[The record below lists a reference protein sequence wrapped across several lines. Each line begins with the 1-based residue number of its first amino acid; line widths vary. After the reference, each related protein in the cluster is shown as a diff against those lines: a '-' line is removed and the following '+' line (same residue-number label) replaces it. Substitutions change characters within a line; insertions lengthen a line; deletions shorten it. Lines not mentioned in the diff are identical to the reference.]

1 MKYVIN
7 LMVFFSICFV
17 IPSYAQVEREI
28 DSILKTIP
36 SQKDSLL
43 ADAYSKLYYRY
54 RKIGDSET
62 AKKYSDSLGALAYAL
77 NNPWL
82 KGDHHLA
89 KGGYY
94 INTSNFQEALKEAL
108 LAKDFYTMVNDQ
120 YWLGQ
125 CYNQLGIIYKYLGQT
140 GLALE
145 SYLNSLKIEESLG
158 DTDPKSL
165 MNIGVLYA
173 ELDNLEVSNDYY
185 KRVEA
190 ICLEEDI
197 PYGLA
202 LTRSNLATNL
212 VKMGDYMEALR
223 LYKEGLLFFK
233 KNELKNALGEQYNL
247 MAAAYIA
254 LDSLGTAKRYLELSI
269 NTNEETGELKEI
281 GRANRYLGDI
291 DYKLEKYNTALR
303 FFQKSLEITGESSN
317 TLDAVKDYLKISDT
331 YEKLGNLSKAYEYRK
346 KYYALNDTVFNQ
358 KNKQKISALELQFQA
373 EKSQQEI
380 ELQNK
385 EIALLEEKQKAS
397 RIQRIGLI
405 AGLIATVLIFG
416 IGIYALRQKMKR
428 NRLERERV
436 KAELDFKKKEL
447 TTHALQLAK
456 KNEVLEGVK
465 QKALELK
472 NGKGDGRSYQDLIT
486 TINFDQQGDKVWEN
500 FTHYFEAVHKDFE
513 KDALSKYPDITR
525 NELRLMALI
534 KMNLSSKEVA
544 NILNISSDGVK
555 KARQRL
561 RKKMQLAPEDS
572 LDTTIMAI

>member
-7 LMVFFSICFV
+7 VMVFFSICFLV
-17 IPSYAQVEREI
+17 PSYAQVEREI

-43 ADAYSKLYYRY
+43 ADAFTKLHYRY
-54 RKIGDSET
+54 RNIGDLET
-62 AKKYSDSLGALAYAL
+62 AEKYSDSLGALAYAL
-77 NNPWL
+77 DNPWL
-82 KGDHHLA
+82 KGDYHHA

-94 INTSNFQEALKEAL
+94 INTSNFQEALKETL
-108 LAKDFYTMVNDQ
+108 LAKDFYTLANDQ
-120 YWLGQ
+120 YWLAQ
-125 CYNQLGIIYKYLGQT
+125 CYNHLGIIYKYLGQT

-145 SYLNSLKIEESLG
+145 SYLNSLKIKEDLG
-158 DTDPKSL
+158 QTDPKSL

-212 VKMGDYMEALR
+212 VKMGDYSEALR

-233 KNELKNALGEQYNL
+233 ENELKNDLGEQYNL

-254 LDSLGTAKRYLELSI
+254 LDSLGTAKRYLELAL

-281 GRANRYLGDI
+281 GHTNRYLGDI
-291 DYKLEKYNTALR
+291 DYKLGKYNTALR
-303 FFQKSLEITGESSN
+303 FFQKSLEIAGESSN

-397 RIQRIGLI
+397 RIQRIALI

-436 KAELDFKKKEL
+436 KTELDFKKKEL

-472 NGKGDGRSYQDLIT
+472 NGQGDGRSYQDLIT

-500 FTHYFEAVHKDFE
+500 FTLYFEAVHKDFE

-561 RKKMQLAPEDS
+561 RKKMQLAPEES